1 MAESFTVIGITG
13 TIGAGKGTVV
23 ERLVEYNFVH
33 YSARTLLNEM
43 IAEQGL
49 PPGRDSLRVVANA
62 LRKARGPAAVIEL
75 LFAQAQAVGKDAVI
89 ESVRT
94 EGEIEALRK
103 TGLPFTL
110 LAVDADQ
117 RTRYERIA
125 SRGTSTDTVSFEEFC
140 AQEAKEM
147 SSTEAH
153 EQNLSRCMS
162 LADVTLLNNGSQA
175 QFAQRIDAFAS
186 SLRLQPQSR
195 HPSRSLAAFA
205 LVGGVILLAA
215 GAWWSS
221 SRRREEEAVERR
233 AAVAALPTRG
243 S

>member
-1 MAESFTVIGITG
+1 MAGSFTVIGITG

-23 ERLVEYNFVH
+23 DKLVEPPHNFVH
-33 YSARTLLNEM
+33 YSARTLLNGM

-49 PPGRDSLRVVANA
+49 PPGRDSMRDVANA
-62 LRKARGPAAVIEL
+62 LRKARGPAAVIEA
-75 LFAQAQAVGKDAVI
+75 LFAQARAVGKDAII

-94 EGEIEALRK
+94 EGEIIALRK

-110 LAVDADQ
+110 LAIDADQ
-117 RTRYERIA
+117 RTRYQRIT
-125 SRGTSTDTVSFEEFC
+125 SRGSSTDTVSFDEFC

-147 SSTEAH
+147 SSAEAH

-162 LADVTLLNNGSQA
+162 LADVTLLNNGTQA

-186 SLRLQPQSR
+186 SLRLQPQPR
-195 HPSRSLAAFA
+195 RPSRSLATFA

-221 SRRREEEAVERR
+221 SRRREEKQSS
-233 AAVAALPTRG
+233 AAEQ
-243 S
+243 